1 MTSDTGRSVAAGRKY
16 LEVIAQSSQT
26 QLGRLEFANVAR
38 EVLVAA
44 AKELVVVSFGLPR
57 AVADDHVQPS
67 QASVSIRRNLVQE
80 RQKTCQMRLK
90 GLGSG
95 AGARL
100 PCPTSSFP
108 FLMKTYAL
116 LLCGF
121 LSCLALQSRRFSGLP
136 KFCSARVIFSL
147 RKRCR
152 AYALRQLGPFRR
164 LWPMLLR
171 LRPWK
176 RKRLCAIRTTRI
188 RCSSSRALSTSSFSL
203 ATSSAWTCSCA
214 LLAAA
219 AAAVLSSASVSRCC
233 RVKKSLTRSRIF
245 GP

>member
-57 AVADDHVQPS
+57 AVADDLHKRTSGGRPGCPRDQASVPHHVQPS

-100 PCPTSSFP
+100 PCPASSFP

-164 LWPMLLR
+164 HAHPMLLLPRSFYLFLLPCHVLR
-171 LRPWK
+171 LD
-176 RKRLCAIRTTRI
+176 L
-188 RCSSSRALSTSSFSL
+188 
-203 ATSSAWTCSCA
+203 
-214 LLAAA
+214 
-219 AAAVLSSASVSRCC
+219 
-233 RVKKSLTRSRIF
+233 
-245 GP
+245 